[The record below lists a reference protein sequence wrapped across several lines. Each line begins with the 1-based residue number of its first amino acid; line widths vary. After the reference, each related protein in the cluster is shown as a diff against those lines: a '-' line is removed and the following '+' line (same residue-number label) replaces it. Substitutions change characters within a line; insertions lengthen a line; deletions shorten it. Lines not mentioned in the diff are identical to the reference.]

1 MEGDMDSWSWM
12 ERECDSLSRR
22 SFRAQALEQL
32 PPGQLEHSLAAPPCL
47 APHWWQFQGRL
58 AGQLSVGRVNQ
69 RRTALVMV
77 SSLQWWPSR
86 ASPVATEW
94 GLPAEQA

>member
-1 MEGDMDSWSWM
+1 M
-12 ERECDSLSRR
+12 EREWESMSRR
-22 SFRAQALEQL
+22 SFRAQALEWL
-32 PPGQLEHSLAAPPCL
+32 PPGQLVQSRTAPPCL
-47 APHWWQFQGRL
+47 APHLWQFQGRL

-69 RRTALVMV
+69 RITALVMV
-77 SSLQWWPSR
+77 ASLQWWSSR